1 VGRVQEGEDDMK
13 KNRGHGSKRLEA
25 MKLLFSAIAT
35 AMQIIAN
42 FLNRGVKEDDPAL
55 LITIDWLVGYTHM
68 GPLDSAD
75 KEESW
80 QRAWDLVSS
89 SLPSPLADRLM
100 RVIEKRIVELHPD
113 PERN

>member
-1 VGRVQEGEDDMK
+1 MK
-13 KNRGHGSKRLEA
+13 KNRGHESKRLEA
-25 MKLLFSAIAT
+25 MKMLFSAIAT

-55 LITIDWLVGYTHM
+55 LITIDWLVGYTHRDTL
-68 GPLDSAD
+68 PFAD
-75 KEESW
+75 KEQCW

-100 RVIEKRIVELHPD
+100 RVIDKRIDELHAA